1 MNTRSSA
8 LRKLSAAFAALALAA
23 GVSACGAAPA
33 GEQAQAPQVTTD
45 AATFSVA
52 VIGPD
57 AAGEP
62 VYYAPLSFFTV
73 ADHDGWAAT
82 QECFDDAGLVYDA
95 SNSEYGV
102 MLNSIT
108 SPVDGTVLAW
118 DEAAGTYWQLFV
130 DGKAAEVG
138 IDGVEVKEG
147 TEIVWYYSAFG
158 DALPEAAQAAA
169 A

>member
-1 MNTRSSA
+1 MKTRSTA
-8 LRKLSAAFAALALAA
+8 LRKLSAAIAALTLAA
-23 GVSACGAAPA
+23 GVTACAAAPT
-33 GEQAQAPQVTTD
+33 EQPAVTGQTAD
-45 AATFSVA
+45 ATFSVA

-57 AAGEP
+57 ATGEP
-62 VYYAPLSFFTV
+62 SYYAPVEYFATTT
-73 ADHDGWAAT
+73 HDAWAAT
-82 QECFDDAGLVYDA
+82 QECFDDADLAYDA

-138 IDGVEVKEG
+138 IDGVEVKDG